1 MIVDAGSLA
10 KGQGVF
16 SFRAVISCLEKRFPV
31 MSENEHSAVASLR
44 ITGFGCVRGCDSFFF
59 FLFRLMQFYF
69 ILHGTNARR
78 MMESRKNNQ

>member
-31 MSENEHSAVASLR
+31 MSENEHSAVASFRVRARLR
-44 ITGFGCVRGCDSFFF
+44 PFF
-59 FLFRLMQFYF
+59 FLFRLMQCHF

>member
-44 ITGFGCVRGCDSFFF
+44 ITGFGCVRGCDRFFF
-59 FLFRLMQFYF
+59 FVPFHAILFYTAWNERTEND
-69 ILHGTNARR
+69 GVA
-78 MMESRKNNQ
+78 KK